1 MGCRLISRKSYLK
14 SFFVGVAALTGLC
27 RTADAMEPG
36 ECFPMEQ
43 LNRNLATDH
52 QHSVI
57 FANRVPPKPQ
67 QAAPD
72 KSPRLGT
79 IFTTNDDGTRGYHI
93 EGNAAIDRPF
103 TRACIQAKLSNVK
116 LFDARKP
123 GVDPDTKIGGSRD
136 AVTHRC
142 LNVTGCA
149 YHDDVL
155 DTADKNGMHVM
166 FQGLAIDKTIHGTP
180 KAGALL
186 TVIGDPTKDKLGA
199 LGYSS
204 LLGDY
209 VFMNSLSDVSYRP
222 YALERLK

>member
-1 MGCRLISRKSYLK
+1 
-14 SFFVGVAALTGLC
+14 
-27 RTADAMEPG
+27 MEPG

-43 LNRNLATDH
+43 LDRNLATDH

-67 QAAPD
+67 QAAPA

-93 EGNAAIDRPF
+93 EGNTAIDRPF

-186 TVIGDPTKDKLGA
+186 TVIGDPTGDKLGA